1 MIKKKKARDA
11 KVSDNPQPKSQTNS
25 TNARANSLSLRIL
38 TVMKDAGRPLF
49 IKEINKLGNFNEKER
64 HESRQALDLLVNEG
78 LILQI
83 KGKRYG
89 LSELMH
95 LVTGSLSVHPDG
107 FGFVT
112 PEQAAAGH
120 DIFIPPRALKGA
132 IHGDRVVVRI
142 EQTKG
147 RRQEGSVI
155 RILERRTKRLV
166 GTFRK
171 GENIAIVVPEDERLT
186 FEVAI
191 PKRAT
196 LKARNGEVVVAE
208 IVNYLPEG
216 RSPEGRVIEVLG
228 DPNDL
233 NVQTRIV
240 INKYELPH
248 KFLDETLS
256 EAMSLPMA
264 VRQEDI
270 DGRKDLR
277 DIPLVTIDGEN
288 ARDFDDAV
296 CVKKTKTG
304 YILIVAIADVGHYVK
319 DGSSID
325 TSAQERGTSVYF
337 PNAVVPMLPEALSNH
352 LCSLVPN
359 EDRLALAVELNLDR
373 QGNLRRTSFS
383 KAVIRS
389 HRRFTYTEVS
399 RLLEC
404 KSKDIPEMDR
414 GFAKMLKWMEELS
427 LLINAK
433 RVERGSIDFD
443 LPEPE
448 IILGLQGDLEDI
460 VRRERNIAHKIIEE
474 FMLAANEAVAAY
486 LAKNNI
492 PTLYRVHPEP
502 ERLRLSD
509 FVSFA
514 SGLGLDVTL
523 PDEMTPRWCQEVLI
537 KAAGSPM
544 EYVINTVLLRTM
556 QQAVYSP
563 VNIGHFGLASTH
575 YLHFTSPIRRYPDL
589 IVHRILSANIGR
601 RKKTQL
607 YSEEALA
614 GLGQRCSQ
622 KERAAMEAEREM
634 IDRLK
639 VRFMADKVGEVY
651 EGVIS
656 GVASFGFFVELKDA
670 FIEGAVRLVDLTDD
684 YYIFDQTKY
693 RLVGQRQKKVF
704 QIGDIIKVRVK
715 GVNIERRHINF
726 DVVEDD
732 RGKDRPDSGQD
743 ESVSGVTP
751 QRGFP
756 RGHKTRKR
764 MKK

>member
-11 KVSDNPQPKSQTNS
+11 KLSDNPQPKSKTNS
-25 TNARANSLSLRIL
+25 TNPPANSLSLRIL
-38 TVMKDAGRPLF
+38 TVMKEAGRPLF
-49 IKEINKLGNFNEKER
+49 IKEINKLANFNEKER
-64 HESRQALDLLVNEG
+64 HESIQALNTLVNEG
-78 LILQI
+78 LILQL

-95 LVTGSLSVHPDG
+95 LVTGTLSVHPDG
-107 FGFVT
+107 FGFVM

-142 EQTKG
+142 EHTRG

-171 GENIAIVVPEDERLT
+171 GENISIVVPEDERFT

-196 LKARNGEVVVAE
+196 LKAKNGEVVVAE

-228 DPNDL
+228 NPNDL
-233 NVQTRIV
+233 NVQTKIV

-248 KFLDETLS
+248 KFSDEALS
-256 EAMSLPMA
+256 EANGLPMA
-264 VRQEDI
+264 VRKEDI

-277 DIPLVTIDGEN
+277 DIPFVTIDSEN

-296 CVKKTKTG
+296 YVKKTKTG
-304 YILIVAIADVGHYVK
+304 YILIVAIADVSHYVK
-319 DGSSID
+319 EGSFID
-325 TSAQERGTSVYF
+325 MSAQERGTSVYF
-337 PNAVVPMLPEALSNH
+337 PNAVVPMLPEVLSNH
-352 LCSLVPN
+352 LCSLVPH
-359 EDRLALAVELNLDR
+359 EDRLALAIELNLDR
-373 QGNLRRTSFS
+373 QGNVRRTSFS

-399 RLLEC
+399 RLLKCNSE
-404 KSKDIPEMDR
+404 DIHERDR
-414 GFAKMLKWMEELS
+414 GFVKMLKWMEELS
-427 LLINAK
+427 LIINAK

-448 IILGLQGDLEDI
+448 IILGLRGDLEDI

-486 LAKNNI
+486 LAKNNL

-509 FVSFA
+509 FVSFVN
-514 SGLGLDVTL
+514 SFGLDVTL
-523 PDEMTPRWCQEVLI
+523 PDEITPRWCQEVLR

-544 EYVINTVLLRTM
+544 EYVINTVLLRSM

-589 IVHRILSANIGR
+589 VVHRILSANIGR
-601 RKKTQL
+601 RKKTQV
-607 YSEEALA
+607 YSEEALF

-656 GVASFGFFVELKDA
+656 GVASFGFFVELKDV

-684 YYIFDQTKY
+684 YYIFDQTRY

-704 QIGDIIKVRVK
+704 QIGDLIKVRVK

-732 RGKDRPDSGQD
+732 RGKDRLDFRQD
-743 ESVSGVTP
+743 EP
-751 QRGFP
+751 QRGFL
-756 RGHKTRKR
+756 RGHNTRKW

>member
-1 MIKKKKARDA
+1 MIKKKKTKDTNVSYKARSKSKADA
-11 KVSDNPQPKSQTNS
+11 IDL
-25 TNARANSLSLRIL
+25 LSSRIL

-49 IKEINKLGNFNEKER
+49 IKEINKLAELNEKER
-64 HESRQALDLLVNEG
+64 HESRHVVDALVSKG

-89 LSELMH
+89 LSDLMH
-95 LVTGSLSVHPDG
+95 LVTGNLSVHPDG

-112 PEQAAAGH
+112 PDQEGAP

-147 RRQEGSVI
+147 RRQEGSII
-155 RILERRTKRLV
+155 RILERKTKRLV
-166 GTFRK
+166 GTFHK
-171 GENIAIVVPEDERLT
+171 GKNIAIVVPEDERFT

-191 PKRAT
+191 PKKAT
-196 LKARNGEVVVAE
+196 LKAKNGEAVVVE
-208 IVNYLPEG
+208 IVNYPPEG

-228 DPNDL
+228 DPNDI

-240 INKYELPH
+240 TSKYELPH
-248 KFLDETLS
+248 EFSGETLDE
-256 EAMSLPMA
+256 AKALPMA
-264 VRQEDI
+264 VGQEDI
-270 DGRKDLR
+270 EGRKDLR
-277 DIPLVTIDGEN
+277 AIPFVTIDGEN

-304 YILIVAIADVGHYVK
+304 YILFVAIADVSHYVK

-325 TSAQERGTSVYF
+325 RSAQERGTSVYF
-337 PNAVVPMLPEALSNH
+337 PNAVIPMLPEALSNH

-359 EDRLALAVELNLDR
+359 EDRLALVVELNLDR

-383 KAVIRS
+383 KAVIKS

-399 RLLEC
+399 RLLAC
-404 KSKDIPEMDR
+404 KAKDIHERDR
-414 GFAKMLKWMEELS
+414 GFVKMLKWMEELS
-427 LLINAK
+427 SIINAK
-433 RVERGSIDFD
+433 RVKRGSIDFD

-474 FMLAANEAVAAY
+474 FMLAANEAVAVY
-486 LAKNNI
+486 LAKNNL

-502 ERLRLSD
+502 ERLKLND

-514 SGLGLDVTL
+514 NSIGMDLML
-523 PDEMTPRWCQEVLI
+523 PDEITPRWCQDVLI

-544 EYVINTVLLRTM
+544 EYVINKVLLRTM

-589 IVHRILSANIGR
+589 VVHRILSVNIGR
-601 RKKTQL
+601 RKKAPL
-607 YSEEALA
+607 YSEEELS
-614 GLGQRCSQ
+614 GIGQRCSQ
-622 KERAAMEAEREM
+622 RERTAMEAEREM

-639 VRFMADKVGEVY
+639 VRFMADKIGEVY

-656 GVASFGFFVELKDA
+656 GVASFGFFVELKDV
-670 FIEGAVRLVDLTDD
+670 FIEGAVRLVDLIDD

-693 RLVGQRQKKVF
+693 RLIGQRRKRIF
-704 QIGDIIKVRVK
+704 QIGDIIKVRLK
-715 GVNIERRHINF
+715 GINVARRHINF
-726 DVVEDD
+726 EVVEDD
-732 RGKDRPDSGQD
+732 LYKNGLDCRQDTAGDVIPERGL
-743 ESVSGVTP
+743 
-751 QRGFP
+751 P
-756 RGHKTRKR
+756 RGRQAKKR

>member
-1 MIKKKKARDA
+1 MTKKKKARDA
-11 KVSDNPQPKSQTNS
+11 KVSDNPQPNS
-25 TNARANSLSLRIL
+25 KINSATPPANSLSLCIL

-49 IKEINKLGNFNEKER
+49 IKEINKLANFNEKER
-64 HESRQALDLLVNEG
+64 HESRQAMEALVNEG

-89 LSELMH
+89 LSDLMH
-95 LVTGSLSVHPDG
+95 LVTGKLSVHPDG

-112 PEQAAAGH
+112 PEQIEAGH

-142 EQTKG
+142 EQTRGK
-147 RRQEGSVI
+147 RQEGSVI
-155 RILERRTKRLV
+155 RILERRTRRLV

-191 PKRAT
+191 PKKAT

-228 DPNDL
+228 DPSDL

-248 KFLDETLS
+248 EFSDDALN
-256 EAMSLPMA
+256 EARSLPMA

-277 DIPLVTIDGEN
+277 AIPLITIDGEN

-304 YILIVAIADVGHYVK
+304 YSLIVAIADVGHYVK

-325 TSAQERGTSVYF
+325 ASAQERGTSVYF

-352 LCSLVPN
+352 LCSLVPG
-359 EDRLALAVELNLDR
+359 EDRLALAMELNLDR
-373 QGNLRRTSFS
+373 QGNVRRTSFS

-404 KSKDIPEMDR
+404 KPKDIPEKNR
-414 GFAKMLKWMEELS
+414 GLAKMLKWMEELS
-427 LLINAK
+427 LVINAK

-448 IILGLQGDLEDI
+448 IILSLQGDLEDI

-486 LAKNNI
+486 LAKNNL

-537 KAAGSPM
+537 KAAGSSM

-589 IVHRILSANIGR
+589 VVHRILSANIGL
-601 RKKTQL
+601 RKKTPL
-607 YSEEALA
+607 YSEEALS

-704 QIGDIIKVRVK
+704 QIGDTIKVRLK
-715 GVNIERRHINF
+715 GVNIARRHINF
-726 DVVEDD
+726 EVMEDD
-732 RGKDRPDSGQD
+732 RGTDISERWQD
-743 ESVSGVTP
+743 GPAKGLIHGGKVKNS
-751 QRGFP
+751 R
-756 RGHKTRKR
+756 RKAR
-764 MKK
+764 KS